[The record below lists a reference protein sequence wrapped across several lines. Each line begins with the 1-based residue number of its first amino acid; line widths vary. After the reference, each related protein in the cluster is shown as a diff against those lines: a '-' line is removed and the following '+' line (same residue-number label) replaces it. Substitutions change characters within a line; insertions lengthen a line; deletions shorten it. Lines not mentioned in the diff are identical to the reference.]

1 MTEPS
6 AGHGSHLVVGAGVIG
21 GRVAQL
27 LAERGE
33 RVLVVSR
40 RGSGPAGVAGVAA
53 DAADAEAM
61 ARVAEG
67 AAVIYNCVNPPYHRW
82 PADWPPIA
90 ASVLGAAERSGAVLV
105 TLSNLYGYGPAA
117 RSLGSD
123 GYDEAHPMTEATPLA
138 ATGRKGRVRA
148 QVWQDALAAHLAGR
162 VRAAEV
168 RGADFLGPGAVSAL
182 GERVVRR
189 IRRGQS
195 VSVLGSAERPH
206 TWSFTED
213 VAGMLVVAGTD
224 PRAWGRAW
232 HVPSNAPRS
241 QREVIEDFAA
251 AAGSGPVRVRAIP
264 PAAVRAMGL
273 VWPLMRELRETEY
286 QFRDDFIMDS
296 SAAQETFRLAPT
308 PWDEIVAAT
317 LGAGRQD
324 GRRAAALAGE
334 EAVGTYLGEV
344 LRDRGL
350 VAAFGDAG
358 LELAEGPD
366 GQQRVGVVQR
376 PDHVDEA
383 ELVVQP
389 ERGVTE
395 AVRAYLVQL
404 GVHGAG
410 ELGVGVG
417 LAGLDPVAD
426 DSLVHVDLLL

>member
-1 MTEPS
+1 MTGNP
-6 AGHGSHLVVGAGVIG
+6 AGSQVVVGAGVIG

-123 GYDEAHPMTEATPLA
+123 GYDEAHPMTDATPLA

-148 QVWQDALAAHLAGR
+148 QIWQDALAAHQAGR

-168 RGADFLGPGAVSAL
+168 RGSDFVGPGALSAL
-182 GERVVRR
+182 GERVIGRVRQGR
-189 IRRGQS
+189 S
-195 VSVLGSAERPH
+195 VSVLGRADRPR
-206 TWSFTED
+206 TWSYTED
-213 VAGMLVVAGTD
+213 VAGMLVVAGND
-224 PRAWGRAW
+224 PQAWGRAW
-232 HVPSNAPRS
+232 HVPSNEPRS
-241 QREVIEDFAA
+241 QRQVIEDFAA
-251 AAGSGPVRVRAIP
+251 AAGSGPVRVSAIP
-264 PAAVRAMGL
+264 SAAVRALGL

-296 SAAQETFRLAPT
+296 SAARATFGLEST

-317 LGAGRQD
+317 LQAPGDRQT
-324 GRRAAALAGE
+324 LA
-334 EAVGTYLGEV
+334 
-344 LRDRGL
+344 
-350 VAAFGDAG
+350 
-358 LELAEGPD
+358 
-366 GQQRVGVVQR
+366 
-376 PDHVDEA
+376 
-383 ELVVQP
+383 
-389 ERGVTE
+389 
-395 AVRAYLVQL
+395 
-404 GVHGAG
+404 
-410 ELGVGVG
+410 
-417 LAGLDPVAD
+417 
-426 DSLVHVDLLL
+426 